1 MIGMKSDVFEAVRS
15 SVSAKQAA
23 ELYGLQF
30 DRAGRKAICPWH
42 ADKHP
47 SLSFKGQ
54 GCKCFACNA
63 GGSAID
69 LTMHLFGLDAKGAA
83 AKLNADFRLGLDM
96 NAPVP
101 AFTIRQAQQDKQLAA
116 SLDAWLNRAH
126 DTLARR
132 YRQLRAQQEAHQPTD
147 PDAPFPA
154 QWFEACRAIDY
165 VGFLLDEAEKARE
178 PADKVRF
185 FKFYR
190 EGVERYERELH
201 ADRRTVAD

>member
-1 MIGMKSDVFEAVRS
+1 MNAFVAIRS

-23 ELYGLQF
+23 EAYGLRF
-30 DRAGRKAICPWH
+30 DRTGRRASCPWH
-42 ADKHP
+42 DDRHP

-69 LTMHLFGLDAKGAA
+69 LTMHLFGLDAKDAA

-96 NAPVP
+96 YAPVP
-101 AFTIRQAQQDKQLAA
+101 ASTIRQAREDKQLAA

-126 DTLARR
+126 DMLASR

-147 PDAPFPA
+147 PDAPFPD
-154 QWFEACRAIDY
+154 QFVEACRAIDY

>member
-1 MIGMKSDVFEAVRS
+1 MNAFEAVRS
-15 SVSAKQAA
+15 SVSARQAA
-23 ELYGLQF
+23 EFYGLQF

-42 ADKHP
+42 DDRHP

-83 AKLNADFRLGLDM
+83 AKLNSDFRLGLDM
-96 NAPVP
+96 NTPVP
-101 AFTIRQAQQDKQLAA
+101 ASTVRKAQEDKALAA
-116 SLDAWLNRAH
+116 SLDAWLDRAF

-147 PDAPFPA
+147 PDAPFPT
-154 QWFEACRAIDY
+154 QFVEACRAIDF
-165 VGFLLDEAEKARE
+165 VGYLLDEIEKARE
-178 PADKVRF
+178 PTDKVQF
-185 FKFYR
+185 FKDFR
-190 EGVERYERELH
+190 RVVEQYGHDLQPNSR
-201 ADRRTVAD
+201 ANSG